1 MYLLCGDANVV
12 RKVCVGYDH
21 WVMTTTPPSVNLE
34 TNFFLSPIYGSSH
47 CIVQHNCEDLRCQGT
62 SLQNPSLYFKE
73 IGFSIRC
80 SSFRPLVK

>member
-34 TNFFLSPIYGSSH
+34 TKCFLSPIYGSSH
-47 CIVQHNCEDLRCQGT
+47 CIVQHNSEDVSQPVFQRNWFLH
-62 SLQNPSLYFKE
+62 PVF
-73 IGFSIRC
+73 
-80 SSFRPLVK
+80 